1 MTSGDA
7 AASSLTL
14 GRRTV
19 VLTHP
24 DRLLFPDDAITKREL
39 AGYHAAM
46 APHMLPHLRGRPLM
60 LQRFP
65 QGIDGP
71 GFMQKD
77 ARGLPDWVHRVEAR
91 KEGGT
96 VTHPIADDAATLV
109 VLANRS
115 CVTLHAWLSRVGHLE
130 CPDQIIFDLDPSAD
144 DLPLVC
150 EAARALRGLLD
161 ELELPAYLKTTG
173 SRGLHVVTPLDG
185 RTGLEEVRAFAHDV
199 ASVLVARMPDAL
211 TVEFRKEKR
220 QGRLFVDTLRSGYAQ
235 TAVAPYSVRPLPGAP
250 VAAPLRWEE
259 LDEPGFHVRRHTLR
273 TVPERVEREGDPW
286 AGMGRHARALHGP
299 RRRLAVLQGRHG

>member
-1 MTSGDA
+1 MTSADA
-7 AASSLTL
+7 AGSLTL

-19 VLTHP
+19 ILTHP
-24 DRLLFPDDAITKREL
+24 DRLLFPDDGITKRDL
-39 AGYHAAM
+39 AAYHAAM

-77 ARGLPDWVHRVEAR
+77 ARGLPDWVHRVEVR

-96 VTHPIADDAATLV
+96 VTHPVADDAATLV
-109 VLANRS
+109 VLANHS
-115 CVTLHAWLSRVGHLE
+115 CVTLHAWLSRIGHLE
-130 CPDQIIFDLDPSAD
+130 CPDQIIFDLDPSGD

-150 EAARALRGLLD
+150 EAARALRVLLD
-161 ELELPAYLKTTG
+161 ELELPPYLKTTG

-185 RTGLEEVRAFAHDV
+185 RAGFEEVRAFSHDV
-199 ASVLVARMPDAL
+199 AAELVARMPGAL

-259 LDEPGFHVRRHTLR
+259 IDEPGFGIRQHTLR
-273 TVPERVEREGDPW
+273 SVPGRVEREGDPW
-286 AGMGRHARALHGP
+286 ARMGRRARSLRGA
-299 RRRLAVLQGRHG
+299 RRRLSALQRRRA

>member
-7 AASSLTL
+7 TSSLTL
-14 GRRTV
+14 GARTV
-19 VLTHP
+19 TLSHP
-24 DRLLFPDDAITKREL
+24 DRLLFPDDGITKRDL
-39 AGYHAAM
+39 AEYHAAM
-46 APHMLPHLRGRPLM
+46 APHMLPHIRGRPLM

-77 ARGLPDWVHRVEAR
+77 ARGLPDWVRRVEVP

-96 VTHPIADDAATLV
+96 VTHPVADDAATLV
-109 VLANRS
+109 VLANQS
-115 CVTLHAWLSRVGHLE
+115 CVTLHAWLSRVGRLDR
-130 CPDQIIFDLDPSAD
+130 PDQIIFDLDPSGD

-150 EAARALRGLLD
+150 GAARALRALLD

-185 RTGLEEVRAFAHDV
+185 TAGFEEVRAFSYDV
-199 ASVLVARMPDAL
+199 AAELVARMPDSL

-220 QGRLFVDTLRSGYAQ
+220 HGRLFVDTLRSGYAQ

-259 LDEPGFHVRRHTLR
+259 IDEPGFAIRQHTLR
-273 TVPERVEREGDPW
+273 TVPGRVEGEGDPW
-286 AGMGRHARALHGP
+286 AGMGRRARSLQGP
-299 RRRLAVLQGRHG
+299 RRRLAALQRRRA

>member
-7 AASSLTL
+7 AASSLTV

-19 VLTHP
+19 ALTHP
-24 DRLLFPDDAITKREL
+24 DRLLFPDDGITKRDL
-39 AGYHAAM
+39 AEYHAAM

-77 ARGLPDWVHRVEAR
+77 ARGLPDWVHRVEVR

-96 VTHPIADDAATLV
+96 VVHPIADDAATLV
-109 VLANRS
+109 VLANQS
-115 CVTLHAWLSRVGHLE
+115 CITLHAWLSRAGHLE
-130 CPDQIIFDLDPSAD
+130 NPDQIIFDLDPSGD
-144 DLPLVC
+144 ELPLVC
-150 EAARALRGLLD
+150 EAARALRALLN
-161 ELELPAYLKTTG
+161 ELELAAFLKTTG
-173 SRGLHVVTPLDG
+173 SRGLHIVTPLDG
-185 RTGLEEVRAFAHDV
+185 GTGFEEVRVFAHAV
-199 ASVLVARMPDAL
+199 AEVLVGRMPDAL

-235 TAVAPYSVRPLPGAP
+235 TAVAPYSVRPLRGAP

-259 LDEPGFHVRRHTLR
+259 IDDPGFRIRGHTLR
-273 TVPERVEREGDPW
+273 TVPARVEREGDPW
-286 AGMGRHARALHGP
+286 AEMERHARSLTGP
-299 RRRLAVLQGRHG
+299 RRRLAAIRRRSA